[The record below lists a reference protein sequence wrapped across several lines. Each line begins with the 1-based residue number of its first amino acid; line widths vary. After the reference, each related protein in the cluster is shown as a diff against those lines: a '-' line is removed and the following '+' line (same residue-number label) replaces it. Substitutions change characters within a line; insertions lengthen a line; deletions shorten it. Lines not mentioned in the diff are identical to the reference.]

1 MSCGFLQICCVLE
14 ISVSTHAEKQ
24 GIRPFAHLWGPE
36 TGSISLIAFSLP
48 FFSFFEVKFLTEADA
63 DHLGIAV

>member
-1 MSCGFLQICCVLE
+1 M
-14 ISVSTHAEKQ
+14 STHTEKQ
-24 GIRPFAHLWGPE
+24 GICPFAHLWGPE